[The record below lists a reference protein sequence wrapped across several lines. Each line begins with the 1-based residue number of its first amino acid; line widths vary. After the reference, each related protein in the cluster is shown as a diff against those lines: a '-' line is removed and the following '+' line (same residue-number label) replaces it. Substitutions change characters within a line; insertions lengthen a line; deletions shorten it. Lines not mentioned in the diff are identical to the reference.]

1 MLIKLDHSFLC
12 RLTDTEKNVINF
24 INQNGNN
31 ITNMSISDVAEAT
44 YSSPATVSRTIKKCG
59 ISGFAELRYM
69 ISQRTNQ
76 KQDLSDVN
84 EIMQKS
90 LTEVNN
96 TLDRLSIDS
105 ILKIIKEINSS
116 QQIYIFARGL
126 SEQVA
131 AEFSLKLQVLG
142 HPVICNYD
150 KNMIQEISRSLKKNS
165 LVFFFS
171 MSGSTPE
178 LIVAAENASSQG
190 AHIVTCTC
198 VNDTP
203 LEKLAHVALI
213 GYSHKYRLSKL
224 DLVSRLP
231 LFVMSRVVIDYLL
244 LLKQQD
250 EAKAEAKEKAR
261 RSKKMRI

>member
-1 MLIKLDHSFLC
+1 MIIKLDHSFLS
-12 RLTDTEKNVINF
+12 RLTDTEKKVINF
-24 INQNGNN
+24 INQNEKE

-59 ISGFAELRYM
+59 ISGFAELRYI
-69 ISQRTNQ
+69 ISQRTNM

-96 TLDRLSIDS
+96 TLDRLSIDN
-105 ILKIIKEINSS
+105 ILKIIKEINAS

-190 AHIVTCTC
+190 ARIITCSC
-198 VNDTP
+198 VDDTP
-203 LEKLAHVALI
+203 LEKLAHIALI

-250 EAKAEAKEKAR
+250 EAKAEAKKKAKL
-261 RSKKMRI
+261 SKKMII